1 MKTKTLLLRRTLFL
15 CAFLLGFFRESLGQ
29 PQDVFSRSEV
39 NTGSWSDNAYPWYYS
54 TWGNQ
59 VRPDV
64 NNIRNYVK
72 IGHNNNLSMTTN
84 DAFFALASLDF
95 QSAASSPRTIA
106 AGGPNTGLS
115 FTIGIYNASTANHN
129 FSTNIGVDASTVNF
143 QNNNSGGM
151 VFSGNIYLN
160 SNIAQ
165 FGGSGNG
172 NFDVSGVLSGTG
184 GVVKNGTNSLVLT
197 GANTYTGSTTINAGT
212 LQLNKT
218 GGNTLPNTNSITV
231 SNGGTLR
238 ISTNQTLANL
248 TINSGGTVL
257 VDANVQLTINGT
269 LTNNGTM
276 TIESGATLVQTTN
289 SSTVTGS
296 GTYQVKQTLSA
307 SGRHWYL
314 GVPLGTGSYTEQ
326 NFLDLLSAGDV
337 LRKRT
342 ESSSTWDIISG
353 TGNNT
358 AISAG
363 KGFNLYINNTT
374 PTLTFQGT
382 GSSYAFNNGSIIVP
396 LTSSGSSYTGYNLV
410 CNPYPSYVDWS
421 LVSNTG
427 LVDQTIWYR
436 IYAGGAMTF
445 GTINAG
451 GISTTVG
458 GVVVTKYLPPMQ
470 AFWVKAASGGGSL
483 TFDNEDR
490 THFVSTNSSVA
501 GLKNTGSNN
510 VFIRMNIFQGEKT
523 DQLIV
528 YTDPQASPELDAYD
542 SDKMMQLTL
551 PQIYTKVGNQ
561 KTVINALHPSK
572 KRQSIPVITE
582 LPSTGIHHFEFEEL
596 EIGNGIIWLED
607 KQEEIMQ
614 ALVPGTVY
622 EFYANSGIN
631 SERFV
636 LHFQLID
643 DAVPINVYNEVNS
656 SANFSRKGASVY
668 AESAGVVVIKLP
680 ASSEGVTDIQIRDA
694 AGKLV
699 YAGSMNNLETSV
711 ELSQANGIYYVT
723 LSSNTGVEVR
733 KVFIQQ

>member
-1 MKTKTLLLRRTLFL
+1 M
-15 CAFLLGFFRESLGQ
+15 
-29 PQDVFSRSEV
+29 
-39 NTGSWSDNAYPWYYS
+39 
-54 TWGNQ
+54 
-59 VRPDV
+59 
-64 NNIRNYVK
+64 
-72 IGHNNNLSMTTN
+72 
-84 DAFFALASLDF
+84 
-95 QSAASSPRTIA
+95 
-106 AGGPNTGLS
+106 
-115 FTIGIYNASTANHN
+115 
-129 FSTNIGVDASTVNF
+129 
-143 QNNNSGGM
+143 
-151 VFSGNIYLN
+151 N

-197 GANTYTGSTTINAGT
+197 GTNTYTGSTTINAGT

-218 GGNTLPNTNSITV
+218 GGGTLPNTNSITV

-238 ISTNQTLANL
+238 ISTNQTLADL
-248 TINSGGTVL
+248 TINPGGTVL

-382 GSSYAFNNGSIIVP
+382 GSSYAYNNGSIIVP

-421 LVSNTG
+421 LVSKTG

-458 GVVVTKYLPPMQ
+458 GVAVTKYLPPMQ

-572 KRQSIPVITE
+572 KRQSIPVIME

-607 KQEEIMQ
+607 KQEEIIQ
-614 ALVPGTVY
+614 ALEPGTVY
-622 EFYANSGIN
+622 EFYANSGMN

-643 DAVPINVYNEVNS
+643 DAVPTNVYNEVNS
-656 SANFSRKGASVY
+656 SANFSGKGANVY

-680 ASSEGVTDIQIRDA
+680 ASAEGVTDIQIRDA

-711 ELSQANGIYYVT
+711 ELAQANGIYYVT